1 MDSKAVA
8 EPLDTTVERLQISV
22 VIPVY
27 NSWPRVRNAI
37 RSVFAQTYQA
47 HEVIVVDDGSTD
59 ESAAHIEREFG
70 GRVRCH
76 VQENGGPASAR
87 NAGVRLSAGA
97 VIAFLD
103 SDDEWVS
110 DKLAA
115 QIAEMRRD
123 AVKLV
128 ACEAVVRDDR
138 GEEIGRRTLPRPFDR
153 KTVAQQLRMRTTI
166 PMGVLVDR
174 AVFME
179 LGGFNESLFCG
190 EDRDLWARIVS
201 KYEIAA
207 VYGPRLIV
215 TDREGGASRDST
227 RVLRDGLIV
236 NRSVQRLFPSTGPL
250 GSFVDAVL
258 LRKADSNLHWSAAWL
273 CTQSGQRRKALDYVL
288 RSLWLYPLSRLRSK
302 LGLTFRILVGRRT

>member
-1 MDSKAVA
+1 VTPRTFADPIEATAQES
-8 EPLDTTVERLQISV
+8 QISV

-37 RSVFAQTYQA
+37 RSAFAQTYQPR
-47 HEVIVVDDGSTD
+47 EIIVVDDGSID
-59 ESAAHIEREFG
+59 GSAAHIQNEFG
-70 GRVRCH
+70 DRVRCH
-76 VQENGGPASAR
+76 IQENRGPASAR
-87 NAGVRLSAGA
+87 NAGVRLSSGGW
-97 VIAFLD
+97 IAFLD
-103 SDDEWVS
+103 SDDEWTP

-115 QIAEMRRD
+115 QAAQMRYD

-128 ACEAVVRDDR
+128 ACEAVVRDEH
-138 GEEIGRRTLPRPFDR
+138 GKEIGRRTLPRPFNR

-174 AVFME
+174 SVLVE
-179 LGGFNESLFCG
+179 LGGFDESLFCG
-190 EDRDLWARIVS
+190 EDRELWARIVS

-215 TDREGGASRDST
+215 TDREGGVSRDST

-236 NRSVQRLFPSTGPL
+236 NRSVQRLFPSSGPL
-250 GSFVDAVL
+250 GPLVDAVL

-273 CTQSGQRRKALDYVL
+273 SAHSGRRRLALGYVL
-288 RSLWLYPLSRLRSK
+288 RSLWLYPWSGFRSK
-302 LGLTFRILVGRRT
+302 VGLTLGILLGRRI